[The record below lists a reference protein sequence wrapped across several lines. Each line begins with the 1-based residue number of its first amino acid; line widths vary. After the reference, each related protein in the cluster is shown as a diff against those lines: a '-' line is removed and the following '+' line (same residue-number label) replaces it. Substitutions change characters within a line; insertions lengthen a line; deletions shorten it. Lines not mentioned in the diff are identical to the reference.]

1 MKNNGTF
8 IDDRGYRRVVDTG
21 RLVHRD
27 VAYNY
32 LYDPN
37 EYPFRFSEYVIH
49 HIDGDKLN
57 NCPDNLEIL
66 TWEEHDEVHGFN
78 DKCFIATAAYGTPF
92 AKEIDILR
100 FWRDNSLKNNILGIS
115 FIKFYY
121 WFSPV
126 IAKII
131 GTNNCL
137 KKATRMCLN
146 PIVKILKVKYNYME
160 NNDS

>member
-37 EYPFRFSEYVIH
+37 EY
-49 HIDGDKLN
+49 
-57 NCPDNLEIL
+57 
-66 TWEEHDEVHGFN
+66 DEVHGFN

-92 AKEIDILR
+92 AEEIDVLR
-100 FWRDNSLKNNILGIS
+100 FWRDNSLENNILGIS

-131 GTNNCL
+131 VTNNCL